1 MIERLALVLVCLL
14 VLLHE
19 AQGLVFGSRFVR
31 KVVVNGGVKSASRL
45 HSFKPELT
53 KLIAGEDL
61 SSAETEEVW
70 GRMLQG
76 ESPVAVGA
84 LLALLRAKGETA
96 QEVAGM
102 VRAMRTACNKVSI
115 DGKLL
120 DIVGT
125 GGDGAD
131 TINIST
137 AASVSSNC
145 QAMMMDGEN
154 RTSVPNVALFCFL
167 CAFALLVNV
176 DMKTTSIDFVLSSR
190 MQSCQGWQSIRE
202 FSVWLC

>member
-1 MIERLALVLVCLL
+1 MIERFFLSL
-14 VLLHE
+14 VLLATLHS
-19 AQGLVFGSRFVR
+19 AVGFIYPSRFLR
-31 KVVVNGGVKSASRL
+31 KVEVTGYEVSASRL

-61 SSAETEEVW
+61 SSAETEEAW
-70 GRMLQG
+70 GRILNG

-102 VRAMRTACNKVSI
+102 VRAMRKACNKVCI

-137 AASVSSNC
+137 AASVS
-145 QAMMMDGEN
+145 
-154 RTSVPNVALFCFL
+154 
-167 CAFALLVNV
+167 LL
-176 DMKTTSIDFVLSSR
+176 ID
-190 MQSCQGWQSIRE
+190 
-202 FSVWLC
+202 

>member
-1 MIERLALVLVCLL
+1 MLVRAVVVLCIFVSLWSAEALLA
-14 VLLHE
+14 
-19 AQGLVFGSRFVR
+19 GSRFGR
-31 KVVVNGGVKSASRL
+31 NVVIKGREVTHQLSN
-45 HSFKPELT
+45 SFKPQLS

-61 SSAETEEVW
+61 SSEETEEAW
-70 GRMLQG
+70 GRILQG

-102 VRAMRTACNKVSI
+102 VRAMRTACNKVTI

-137 AASVSSNC
+137 AASVSSLIC
-145 QAMMMDGEN
+145 Q
-154 RTSVPNVALFCFL
+154 L
-167 CAFALLVNV
+167 
-176 DMKTTSIDFVLSSR
+176 K
-190 MQSCQGWQSIRE
+190 
-202 FSVWLC
+202 

>member
-1 MIERLALVLVCLL
+1 MLVRAVVALVAVLWAWSAQALV
-14 VLLHE
+14 VP
-19 AQGLVFGSRFVR
+19 ARFGRNVAVR
-31 KVVVNGGVKSASRL
+31 GREVANPLSG
-45 HSFKPELT
+45 SFKPQLT

-61 SSAETEEVW
+61 SSEETEEAW
-70 GRMLQG
+70 GRILQG

-102 VRAMRTACNKVSI
+102 VRAMRTACKKVSI

-137 AASVSSNC
+137 AASVSVRCWARFQRES
-145 QAMMMDGEN
+145 E
-154 RTSVPNVALFCFL
+154 REL
-167 CAFALLVNV
+167 CL
-176 DMKTTSIDFVLSSR
+176 LSS
-190 MQSCQGWQSIRE
+190 
-202 FSVWLC
+202 